1 MIYTGT
7 AFDGGT
13 LFPKKQESEMKTL
26 YKSSVN
32 RIICGVCGG
41 IGEYLGIDPT
51 VVRVIW
57 VIASLLGT
65 IGIWA
70 YLICALIIP
79 NDPTVR

>member
-1 MIYTGT
+1 
-7 AFDGGT
+7 
-13 LFPKKQESEMKTL
+13 MKRL
-26 YKSSVN
+26 YKSSAD
-32 RIICGVCGG
+32 RLICGVCGG
-41 IGEYLGIDPT
+41 IGEYLGVDPT

-79 NDPTVR
+79 NDMGVR